1 MKLGEIAM
9 SKWFRVSS
17 SITILGL
24 VIEIVSLFWIH
35 PLAFALFAFVGAS
48 LIGLGILIY
57 LASLVFA
64 VGPANENRG

>member
-1 MKLGEIAM
+1 MKPSPFSMEKL
-9 SKWFRVSS
+9 FRISS
-17 SITILGL
+17 CLTIVGL
-24 VIEIVSLFWIH
+24 VIEIISLWWIH

-64 VGPANENRG
+64 TPSTGENR